1 MLVLPSPIAI
11 MKGSPNEAAAKKF
24 VDYVLSKEGQ
34 QVIADEGTI
43 PVRTDVKSPERFKLP
58 AADEAMKRAIKIDY
72 GNLMQTKE
80 SNVKNFID
88 IMQKKK

>member
-1 MLVLPSPIAI
+1 M
-11 MKGSPNEAAAKKF
+11 
-24 VDYVLSKEGQ
+24 LSKEGQ